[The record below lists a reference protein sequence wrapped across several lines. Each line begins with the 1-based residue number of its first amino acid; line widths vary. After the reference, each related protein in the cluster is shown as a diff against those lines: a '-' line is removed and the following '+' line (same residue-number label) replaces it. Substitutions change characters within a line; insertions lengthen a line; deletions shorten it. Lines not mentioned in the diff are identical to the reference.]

1 MSSQTQNSSVGISYQ
16 LANARLDALRRKE
29 DAIRLKEMDKHDE
42 DIFAKLEIAIEHA
55 LFLEEERKKIWKA
68 GMRALDRKKA
78 KELLEA
84 ILRENLRYKKGIR
97 KLKFKK
103 IPERVSE
110 EARGDI

>member
-1 MSSQTQNSSVGISYQ
+1 M
-16 LANARLDALRRKE
+16 E
-29 DAIRLKEMDKHDE
+29 DKKD
-42 DIFAKLEIAIEHA
+42 DILAKLEIAIDNA
-55 LFLEEERKKIWKA
+55 LFLEEERKKMWKE
-68 GMRALDRKKA
+68 ALHILDYKKA

-103 IPERVSE
+103 IPERQSE